1 MTSFNW
7 QCPLC
12 QEALKETKH
21 DWRCHNKHAFDKAKE
36 GYVNLLLPNQKNSK
50 APGDSP
56 EMVLARRSFLNEGHY
71 YPLAQAI
78 AETIKGLT
86 RNKMSASGI
95 KPTSATPNIFDLGCG
110 EGYYLYTIKA
120 ILHDELKAHYGG
132 IDISK
137 KAVQKA
143 AKRNTN
149 KQFAVASTFNLPL
162 SDDSQDIAIQI
173 FAPSKTSE
181 LARVLKTKA
190 FWIWVNPHTE
200 HLKEL
205 KHLVY
210 DQPKLHNTEL
220 ELPQGFELINK
231 QILNYK
237 INLAEPEQRANLLMM
252 TPFYWSISQNKKDLL
267 KRSLTD
273 VTINFDIQLLQKK

>member
-1 MTSFNW
+1 MISISW

-12 QEALKETKH
+12 QEPLQNNSNE
-21 DWRCHNKHAFDKAKE
+21 WRCQNQHAFDKAKE

-71 YPLAQAI
+71 FPLAQVI
-78 AETIKGLT
+78 AELIEGLS
-86 RNKMSASGI
+86 KHGFSASRMNAA
-95 KPTSATPNIFDLGCG
+95 PTTLNIFDAGCG
-110 EGYYLYTIKA
+110 EGYYLYTIKTLLEA
-120 ILHDELKAHYGG
+120 TLKANYSG

-143 AKRNTN
+143 AKKNAD

-162 SDDSQDIAIQI
+162 SNNSQDIAIQI
-173 FAPSKTSE
+173 FAPSKSSE
-181 LARVLKTKA
+181 LERVLKSKA
-190 FWIWVNPHTE
+190 YWIWVNPHLE

-205 KHLVY
+205 KQLVY
-210 DQPKLHNTEL
+210 QQPKLHNTLMEIP
-220 ELPQGFELINK
+220 EGFDLINK
-231 QILNYK
+231 QTLNYK
-237 INLAEPEQRANLLMM
+237 INLAEPKQRTNLLMM

-267 KRSLTD
+267 KQLLTD
-273 VTINFDIQLLQKK
+273 VTIDFDIQLLQKK